1 MATIREIDGRTV
13 VARGDCAKFKPRSPG
28 TRGGVLTL
36 EGSQEDG
43 FWYLATALPNST
55 VAGFVYTAFMY
66 DKPGVRA
73 PCAALF
79 GKAAHATFGA
89 SGDTIVF
96 AVPSGGRETPDPLGR
111 PLALATA
118 VASAIDGVVH
128 PLLSR
133 RRGVTKLPSSG
144 GRPARV
150 AHLRDASFVSDA
162 ALKIIEQAFAAGY
175 RRILGVDDDSWTKA
189 TRDEAVGAL
198 RAAIESLG
206 LSGSMVVE
214 FAVLFRKVG
223 DAYPGDLRNELDAAT
238 HDEPG
243 PASTA
248 RGAHALRRELES
260 CNRSDR
266 SRRSRL
272 DHHSR
277 CHRFSRICAVARED
291 EERCEKNGH
300 VVAIY
305 RTGGFDRGILKLYLG
320 SHAVPK
326 EKWSGKLK
334 ARVLALLA
342 EGNAEAILQRVE
354 LVAERKGQHRD
365 DVAAGRHPSIQDFYN
380 ENGGAAAVEL
390 ELVMLIFARADETR
404 TELKIAGLDYEQV
417 GIDDLG
423 ERQEAGELVR
433 MNASSKATGCPFD
446 GMKVVDEETGETVPV
461 NQTQKAKRKK
471 KATCEA
477 WTPQERA
484 VISQKLSFGHLLSNA
499 KKCGDAAGEAELKR
513 QEDRRAEQV
522 ATAARLNI
530 TVADLLW
537 FRRDPAAAAASLGVD
552 VVAGLRDDD
561 EVVAAPAAAARAA
574 AEEQAR
580 AAAEER
586 ARAAVE
592 AEEKAR
598 AALRDAAASV
608 ATDRDAAAAAAVA
621 RRRFEEGCRGL
632 KPLKGFDDQFS
643 TGFLSYGFFAR
654 REGGDFDYYPNAK
667 AFKDAFK
674 DDFHWRPSETPRYVA
689 WQLRGKPSP
698 LDAFKV
704 YASLWPADPPASAVA
719 AAVKNLMSAKRAARA
734 VASKAKTSKKKTKAS
749 PPPPAALGR
758 ASAADG
764 GEVLLRAEGGAGAAL
779 DLDDASSPPAPPDA
793 PMADAPPAEPL
804 GQAFEAF
811 TAAPSTG
818 CAPPSPGGGAPSA
831 SPVAAPSPRGLAN
844 ITNVATVDAQMVDAS
859 PLKLSLVS
867 VGRRDRG
874 MEHAL
879 GAINILGRS
888 SESDASDPKKLPLG
902 VDLGETNISR
912 KQCTLKR
919 RGDGAYVATTF
930 GSNSTGVVPG
940 GKRRR
945 ALVAPGAS
953 RALEL
958 GDVVVLD
965 IFEEHQSDVTRYSF
979 AYQLRPRGGVMD
991 DG

>member
-1 MATIREIDGRTV
+1 M
-13 VARGDCAKFKPRSPG
+13 K
-28 TRGGVLTL
+28 
-36 EGSQEDG
+36 
-43 FWYLATALPNST
+43 
-55 VAGFVYTAFMY
+55 

-79 GKAAHATFGA
+79 GKAARARFGA

-111 PLALATA
+111 PVALATA

-133 RRGVTKLPSSG
+133 RPGVKKLPSSG

-150 AHLRDASFVSDA
+150 AHLRNASFVSDA
-162 ALKIIEQAFAAGY
+162 AREYIKQAFAAGK

-243 PASTA
+243 PAPTGRAA
-248 RGAHALRRELES
+248 RDALDES
-260 CNRSDR
+260 
-266 SRRSRL
+266 SRAAIEAIEAGEARH
-272 DHHSR
+272 DHHWR
-277 CHRFSRICAVARED
+277 CHRFSRICAVAAED

-300 VVAIY
+300 VVVIY
-305 RTGGFDRGILKLYLG
+305 RTGGRDRATRILHLYLG

-326 EKWSGKLK
+326 GKWSGDLK
-334 ARVLALLA
+334 ALVLALLA
-342 EGNAEAILQRVE
+342 KGDAEAILQCVE
-354 LVAERKGQHRD
+354 LVSKREGEHRD
-365 DVAAGRHPSIQDFYN
+365 DVAAGRHSSIQDFYN
-380 ENGGAAAVEL
+380 ENGGADAVEL

-417 GIDDLG
+417 
-423 ERQEAGELVR
+423 
-433 MNASSKATGCPFD
+433 
-446 GMKVVDEETGETVPV
+446 VDKETGKTVPV
-461 NQTQKAKRKK
+461 NLTQKALRKK
-471 KATCEA
+471 KATRDA

-484 VISQKLSFGHLLSNA
+484 MNSQNNSFGQLLANA
-499 KKCGDAAGEAELKR
+499 KKRGDAAGEAELKR
-513 QEDRRAEQV
+513 QDEFWSEHA
-522 ATAARLNI
+522 ATATRLD
-530 TVADLLW
+530 VAVPDVVW
-537 FRRDPAAAAASLGVD
+537 WRRDLAAAAAALDVD
-552 VVAGLRDDD
+552 VSELRDD
-561 EVVAAPAAAARAA
+561 EEIKAAAEKEARAA
-574 AEEQAR
+574 AEKKAR
-580 AAAEER
+580 AAAEAEAKARRPAAEAEAWR
-586 ARAAVE
+586 AVEVYCESKMLPLAIHDVDPVLVGPLRVRVLARLVLTALHGGAKARKRKRNCEGYSPKWLEAAASWCRSRLVRADEGKVHVDVLRDMFFSDPAFLAIVPTLIDDGEDPELFFDGLQNPKSAASTKFRSDALEPVVGKASVRDGCRVGGVKKLGVFGWRIDDSARSARRAHGRAVDGLRAAV
-592 AEEKAR
+592 AGRRR
-598 AALRDAAASV
+598 AV
-608 ATDRDAAAAAAVA
+608 GVA
-621 RRRFEEGCRGL
+621 RRR
-632 KPLKGFDDQFS
+632 
-643 TGFLSYGFFAR
+643 
-654 REGGDFDYYPNAK
+654 
-667 AFKDAFK
+667 
-674 DDFHWRPSETPRYVA
+674 
-689 WQLRGKPSP
+689 
-698 LDAFKV
+698 
-704 YASLWPADPPASAVA
+704 AVA
-719 AAVKNLMSAKRAARA
+719 A
-734 VASKAKTSKKKTKAS
+734 
-749 PPPPAALGR
+749 
-758 ASAADG
+758 
-764 GEVLLRAEGGAGAAL
+764 
-779 DLDDASSPPAPPDA
+779 
-793 PMADAPPAEPL
+793 
-804 GQAFEAF
+804 
-811 TAAPSTG
+811 
-818 CAPPSPGGGAPSA
+818 
-831 SPVAAPSPRGLAN
+831 GLAN
-844 ITNVATVDAQMVDAS
+844 ITSVATVDAQMVDAS

-945 ALVAPGAS
+945 TLLNPGAS

-965 IFEEHQSDVTRYSF
+965 IFEEHQSDVMDYSF